1 MSLFYVYCQDSI
13 RFTIPMAVD
22 KQRACSTH
30 LLIQN
35 TGYFYIYYVTAAHIL
50 QG

>member
-1 MSLFYVYCQDSI
+1 MLLFYLYCQDSI

-22 KQRACSTH
+22 KQRARSTH

-35 TGYFYIYYVTAAHIL
+35 TGYFYIYYVTAAHNL